1 MALADLVP
9 LLPLIA
15 VATGALVLL
24 MAISFYRHY
33 QLAVFITLLT
43 LALAFAA
50 LPLSF
55 DGEPRQITPLLV
67 VDGTAVFYTG
77 LLLATSFALTLL
89 SHGYIRSLPVNREEF
104 YLLLLLS
111 TMGALTLVVSS
122 HFASFFLGLE
132 LLSVSLYSLISYQR
146 FPQDRVEAAIKYLI
160 LAGATS
166 AFLLFGMALVYAV
179 QGTMGFEGASPTALA
194 GAENTILLAGW
205 ALVTVGVGF
214 KLALVPFHL
223 WTPDVYQGAPAPVT
237 AYIATVSKG
246 GVFALLLR
254 FFPPAAI
261 VENEALWFMFAG
273 IAVASMLYGNL
284 VALMQTNVKRILAY
298 SSIAQ
303 LGYLLVAFLA
313 SGELG
318 LQASAFFLAAY
329 FITSLMAFGVVM
341 VLSNRGEEAEELAD
355 YHGLFWRDRRLAVVF
370 TAALLSLAGIPPTAG
385 LIGKIYVAAAGV
397 EASLWTLLI
406 ILVVGSVIGAF
417 YYLRIVIRMFRRP
430 EEQEAAARP
439 FLPTGLSLPSGIA
452 LALLTVLLV
461 GLGVYPAPLL
471 RVVQALVTVM
481 NGP

>member
-9 LLPLIA
+9 LLPL
-15 VATGALVLL
+15 VVVTVGTLVLL
-24 MAISFYRHY
+24 MAVSFYRHY
-33 QLAVFITLLT
+33 DLAVAITLLT
-43 LALAFAA
+43 LALAFAT

-67 VDGTAVFYTG
+67 VDGMSVFYTG
-77 LLLATSFALTLL
+77 LLLATSFALILL
-89 SHGYIRSLPVNREEF
+89 SHGYMRSLPVNREEF
-104 YLLLLLS
+104 FLLMLLS
-111 TMGALTLVVSS
+111 TTGALTMAMSS
-122 HFASFFLGLE
+122 HFATFFLGLE

-146 FPQDRVEAAIKYLI
+146 FPQNRVEAAIKYLI

-179 QGTMGFEGASPTALA
+179 QGTMEFVGTSPTAFDA
-194 GAENTILLAGW
+194 SGNTILLAGW
-205 ALVTVGVGF
+205 ALVIVGVGF

-237 AYIATVSKG
+237 AFIATVSKG
-246 GVFALLLR
+246 GVFALVLR
-254 FFPPAAI
+254 FFPPAAVI
-261 VENEALWFMFAG
+261 ENEALWYVFAG

-329 FITSLMAFGVVM
+329 FITSLMAFGVIM

-355 YHGLFWRDRRLAVVF
+355 YHGLFWRERRLAITF

-397 EASLWTLLI
+397 EASLWVLLI
-406 ILVVGSVIGAF
+406 VLVLGSIIGAF

-430 EEQEAAARP
+430 EEAEFRP
-439 FLPTGLSLPSGIA
+439 FLPAGLSLPSGIA

-461 GLGVYPAPLL
+461 GLGVFPGPLF
-471 RVVQALVTVM
+471 RIVQAMVTVM

>member
-1 MALADLVP
+1 MSFADLVP
-9 LLPLIA
+9 LLPLVI
-15 VATGALVLL
+15 VLTGTLVLL
-24 MAISFYRHY
+24 MAVSFYRQY
-33 QLAVFITLLT
+33 SLAVAITLLT
-43 LALAFAA
+43 LALSLAS
-50 LPLSF
+50 LPVSYS
-55 DGEPRQITPLLV
+55 GEPRQVTPLLI
-67 VDGTAVFYTG
+67 VDGMAVFYTG
-77 LLLATSFALTLL
+77 LLLATSFILVLL
-89 SHGYIRSLPVNREEF
+89 SHGYMRSLPVNREEF
-104 YLLLLLS
+104 FLLLLLATS
-111 TMGALTLVVSS
+111 GSITMAVSS

-194 GAENTILLAGW
+194 ASGSTILLAGW
-205 ALVTVGVGF
+205 ALVIVGIGF

-237 AYIATVSKG
+237 AFIATVSKG
-246 GVFALLLR
+246 GVFALFVR
-254 FFPPAAI
+254 FFPPGAI
-261 VENEALWFMFAG
+261 VENEGLWYIFAG

-303 LGYLLVAFLA
+303 LGYLLIAFLA

-329 FITSLMAFGVVM
+329 FITSLMAFGVIM
-341 VLSNRGEEAEELAD
+341 ALSNRGEEAEDLDD
-355 YHGLFWRDRRLAVVF
+355 YNGLFWRERRLAIVF
-370 TAALLSLAGIPPTAG
+370 ITALLSLAGIPPTAG

-397 EASLWTLLI
+397 EASLWVLLI
-406 ILVVGSVIGAF
+406 VLVLGSIIGVF

-430 EEQEAAARP
+430 EEVEMQPLIPA
-439 FLPTGLSLPSGIA
+439 GLSIPSGVA
-452 LALLTVLLV
+452 LLVLTVLLV
-461 GLGVYPAPLL
+461 GLGVFPGPLF
-471 RVVQALVTVM
+471 RIVQAMVVLT

>member
-1 MALADLVP
+1 MALADLLP
-9 LLPLIA
+9 LLPLVVLA
-15 VATGALVLL
+15 AGTLVLL
-24 MAISFYRHY
+24 MAVSFYRHY
-33 QLAVFITLLT
+33 NLAVTVSLLT
-43 LALAFAA
+43 LALAFVS

-55 DGEPRQITPLLV
+55 DGEPRLVTPLLV
-67 VDGTAVFYTG
+67 VDGLAVFYTG
-77 LLLATSFALTLL
+77 LLLATSFALVLL
-89 SHGYIRSLPVNREEF
+89 SHGYMRSLPVNREEF
-104 YLLLLLS
+104 FLLLLLA
-111 TMGALTLVVSS
+111 TMGGLTMVVSN
-122 HFASFFLGLE
+122 HFATFFLGLE
-132 LLSVSLYSLISYQR
+132 LLSVSLYTLISYQR
-146 FPQDRVEAAIKYLI
+146 FPQNRVEAAIKYLI

-179 QGTMGFEGASPTALA
+179 HGTMEFPGTAPTALA
-194 GAENTILLAGW
+194 ASENNVLLAGW
-205 ALVTVGVGF
+205 VLAIVGIGF

-223 WTPDVYQGAPAPVT
+223 WTPDVYQGAPVPVT
-237 AYIATVSKG
+237 AFIATVSKG

-254 FFPPAAI
+254 FFPPAA
-261 VENEALWFMFAG
+261 VAENEALWYVFAG

-303 LGYLLVAFLA
+303 LGYLLIAYLA

-318 LQASAFFLAAY
+318 LQASAFFLVAY
-329 FITSLMAFGVVM
+329 FITSLMAFGVIM

-355 YHGLFWRDRRLAVVF
+355 YHGLFWRERRLAIVF

-397 EASLWTLLI
+397 EASLWFLLFVLVLGSI
-406 ILVVGSVIGAF
+406 IGVF

-430 EEQEAAARP
+430 EEAGFRP
-439 FLPTGLSLPSGIA
+439 FLPEGLSLPSGVA

-461 GLGVYPAPLL
+461 GLGVFPGPLF
-471 RVVQALVTVM
+471 RIVQAMVTVM